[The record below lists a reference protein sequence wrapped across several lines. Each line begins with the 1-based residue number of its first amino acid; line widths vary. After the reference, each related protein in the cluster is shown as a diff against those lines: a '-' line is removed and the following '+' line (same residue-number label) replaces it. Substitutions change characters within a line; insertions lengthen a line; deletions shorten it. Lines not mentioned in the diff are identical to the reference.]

1 VHIVRKQEKLGT
13 ARLWIA
19 LLAAFATVIALV
31 PQGAGAEEL
40 PAESL
45 AAVIVREAPGAGD
58 GPEHLV
64 ERLGG
69 TVGQSLDLID
79 GFAATVPTDAVGALA
94 ASPEIAQVTQ
104 NAVLELSKAGWE
116 SASTLSSADPK
127 TSSSS
132 LYEVARYMGA
142 DEMWDAGYT
151 GDGVDVALIDSG
163 VVPVNGLTARGKVF
177 NGPDLSFESQYD
189 GLRYLDTFG
198 HGTHMAGIIAG
209 RDDKAT
215 KSLSKVAN
223 EYFVGI
229 APGARIVSIKVA
241 DAQGV
246 TDVSQVIAA
255 IDWVVQHRRDG
266 DLDIRVLNLSFG
278 TNSDQPYVLDPLAY
292 AVEQAWNAG
301 VVVVVAAGNDGN
313 ARALRNPALD
323 PFVIAVGAVDS
334 VRTKNQDDDVV
345 ASFSN
350 CGTSSRSVDVV
361 AHGRSIT
368 SLRAPGSY
376 ADLEN
381 PGSVVADRL
390 FVGSGTSQAA
400 AVVSGAVA
408 LLLDENPNLSP
419 DQVKSILMSEAAP
432 IEASSALCQGAGA
445 VDVRASAD
453 SAVPP
458 ASKVSQDYSPS
469 NGGGSLDASRGSDR
483 ITADGVALE
492 GEQDIMGNQWI
503 GFNEIVTSCVKE
515 QRDTTTSLLS
525 TLEPVKID
533 PVTLEPV
540 KIDPVT
546 LEPVLTPEIDAA
558 ETTKVCSDQL
568 QPTKTLWNGGDWNGA
583 TWSGASWSGASW
595 SGATWSGASWSGAS
609 WSGAT
614 WSGASWS
621 GASWSGATW
630 SGASWSGL
638 GWLGL
643 SWY

>member
-1 VHIVRKQEKLGT
+1 
-13 ARLWIA
+13 
-19 LLAAFATVIALV
+19 
-31 PQGAGAEEL
+31 
-40 PAESL
+40 
-45 AAVIVREAPGAGD
+45 
-58 GPEHLV
+58 
-64 ERLGG
+64 
-69 TVGQSLDLID
+69 
-79 GFAATVPTDAVGALA
+79 
-94 ASPEIAQVTQ
+94 
-104 NAVLELSKAGWE
+104 
-116 SASTLSSADPK
+116 
-127 TSSSS
+127 
-132 LYEVARYMGA
+132 
-142 DEMWDAGYT
+142 
-151 GDGVDVALIDSG
+151 
-163 VVPVNGLTARGKVF
+163 
-177 NGPDLSFESQYD
+177 
-189 GLRYLDTFG
+189 
-198 HGTHMAGIIAG
+198 
-209 RDDKAT
+209 
-215 KSLSKVAN
+215 
-223 EYFVGI
+223 
-229 APGARIVSIKVA
+229 
-241 DAQGV
+241 
-246 TDVSQVIAA
+246 
-255 IDWVVQHRRDG
+255 VQHRRDG

-278 TNSDQPYVLDPLAY
+278 TNSSQSYVLDPLAF
-292 AVEQAWNAG
+292 AVEQAWSQG
-301 VVVVVAAGNDGN
+301 ITVVVAAGNDGN
-313 ARALRNPALD
+313 AQPLRNPAMD
-323 PFVIAVGAVDS
+323 PFVIAVGAVDP
-334 VRTKNQDDDVV
+334 VKTKRTTDDVV

-350 CGTSSRSVDVV
+350 CGTADRWVDVV

-408 LLLDENPNLSP
+408 LLLDENPGLVP

-432 IEASSALCQGAGA
+432 FKTASARCQGAGA
-445 VDVRASAD
+445 VDVVASARTTVP
-453 SAVPP
+453 SA
-458 ASKVSQDYSPS
+458 SSVSQGHPRST
-469 NGGGSLDASRGSDR
+469 GIGSLDASRGSDR

-525 TLEPVKID
+525 
-533 PVTLEPV
+533 TLEPV

-621 GASWSGATW
+621 G
-630 SGASWSGL
+630 L

-643 SWY
+643 SWH